1 MYIYIY
7 DRDRQTDMI
16 FRIVYY
22 NVLYMKNTYYIL
34 HISRID
40 NSVFCIYDRLDTT
53 FSIMR
58 I

>member
-1 MYIYIY
+1 
-7 DRDRQTDMI
+7 MI